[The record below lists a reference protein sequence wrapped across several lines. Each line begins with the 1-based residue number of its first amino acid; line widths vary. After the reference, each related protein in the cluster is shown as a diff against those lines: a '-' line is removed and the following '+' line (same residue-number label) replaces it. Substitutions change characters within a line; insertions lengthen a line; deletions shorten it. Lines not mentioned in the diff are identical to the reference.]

1 MRRTAILGLLV
12 VGGCVPRLY
21 SDDAGEDAGPWV
33 APENR
38 WPVGDP
44 PDDLAPEGLDPGN
57 VALDVRGV
65 DQHGDL
71 TSLWQFHG
79 RWILVDI
86 STMWCSPCQDLAKG
100 TEEVQRTFEDRGF
113 TYLTLLH
120 ENVDN
125 QPPSVEDLAYW
136 ATVPSFGDGPY
147 DLITAPIVAD
157 PKGRSGSASAIRANT
172 YPVVLLVG
180 PDLRVVERIEPP
192 TEDRVIEVLEERLPA
207 E

>member
-1 MRRTAILGLLV
+1 VRIAWLV
-12 VGGCVPRLY
+12 VGVAAAGCVPRLY
-21 SDDAGEDAGPWV
+21 TDDAGGEGEPWA

-38 WPVGDP
+38 WPVGAP
-44 PDDLAPEGLDPGN
+44 PEGLEGEGLEPGD
-57 VALDVRGV
+57 VAVDVRGP
-65 DQHGDL
+65 DQFGDL

-100 TEEVQRTFEDRGF
+100 TEEVQREFESRGF

-125 QPPSVEDLAYW
+125 EPPSVDDLKYW

-157 PKGRSGSASAIRANT
+157 PRGRSGSASAVRANT

-180 PDLRVVERIEPP
+180 PDLRVVERVEPP
-192 TEDRVIEVLEERLPA
+192 TEERVIEVLEERLPPG
-207 E
+207 